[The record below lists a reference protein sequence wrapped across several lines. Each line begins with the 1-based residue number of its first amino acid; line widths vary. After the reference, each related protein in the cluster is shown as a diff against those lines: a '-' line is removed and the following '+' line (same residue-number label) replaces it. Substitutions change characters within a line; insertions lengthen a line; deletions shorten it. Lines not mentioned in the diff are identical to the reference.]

1 MCFPLFSNVTLVLF
15 PGSEHGVG
23 REFFISE
30 DAAFVTSVCPRL
42 VFGNA
47 VPAHLVKY
55 SLSGIGRFDKMLPC
69 PQGDEQEQR
78 LSSASIKFLM

>member
-1 MCFPLFSNVTLVLF
+1 MSLFSL
-15 PGSEHGVG
+15 PGSEHGV
-23 REFFISE
+23 
-30 DAAFVTSVCPRL
+30 DAAFVTPVCPRL

-55 SLSGIGRFDKMLPC
+55 CTQPLRDRIDPHE
-69 PQGDEQEQR
+69 DEQELR